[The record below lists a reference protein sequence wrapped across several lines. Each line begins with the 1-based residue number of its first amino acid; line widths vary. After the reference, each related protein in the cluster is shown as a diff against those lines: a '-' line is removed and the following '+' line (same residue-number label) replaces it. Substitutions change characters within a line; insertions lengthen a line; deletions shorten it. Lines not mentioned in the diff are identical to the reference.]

1 MRDGVE
7 EAVPEKTSPWSPEA
21 PEAVFVDAAAARRNP
36 LPRVAQANLQGQEK
50 RERGKGVDG
59 ELLEAL
65 AEAADATLKDVEAA
79 EADEVVE
86 EARLKDVNRQ
96 PHLLDPKLWEDEDAC
111 LEEVERVVR
120 LLQHR
125 QLP

>member
-1 MRDGVE
+1 M
-7 EAVPEKTSPWSPEA
+7 
-21 PEAVFVDAAAARRNP
+21 
-36 LPRVAQANLQGQEK
+36 
-50 RERGKGVDG
+50 
-59 ELLEAL
+59 
-65 AEAADATLKDVEAA
+65 KDVEAA

-96 PHLLDPKLWEDEDAC
+96 PLLLDPKLWEDEDAC

-120 LLQHR
+120 LLQRR